1 MQHRIAIIAIAAGA
15 LIIAACADQDGRAR
29 LSTEPGDATPA
40 LQYVTT
46 RSAAVVDPR
55 THRLVQVRGDSGSSS
70 RIRASIVAV
79 NGGDADAL
87 QLPSVA
93 PGIAHVGGSATQ
105 VFIDA
110 AKNRHTIVFLYRS
123 TGGPPAAV
131 QHYINGSLV
140 STNAYTWMRTSTG
153 WVRTSSP
160 FQAVRNGV
168 LYGTYATATVPRTPV
183 SGGQPQTVRLDRQ
196 PSQGPV
202 QKMFAS
208 AAYGLAFA
216 LAPQDAGAQVNM
228 YFDECR
234 IEWLKYGAAASAL
247 IAVYAGFLDAPY
259 LTPILVMQLS
269 GALALAGVAEDM
281 LISCMLAHD
290 TFAVRGFGGGAGS
303 GAGNPKWDCFI
314 GSYAA
319 HCTTP
324 FTL

>member
-1 MQHRIAIIAIAAGA
+1 MQHRIAIMAIAATA
-15 LIIAACADQDGRAR
+15 LIIAACADQEGRTR

-46 RSAAVVDPR
+46 RSAAVVDPH
-55 THRLVQVRGDSGSSS
+55 THRLIQLRSDSSS
-70 RIRASIVAV
+70 GPRIKASIVAV
-79 NGGDADAL
+79 DGGDADVL
-87 QLPSVA
+87 QLPSIA
-93 PGIAHVGGSATQ
+93 PGIARAGGSATHI
-105 VFIDA
+105 FIDA
-110 AKNRHTIVFLYRS
+110 AKNQHTLVFLYRS

-131 QHYINGSLV
+131 QHYINGTLV

-153 WVRTSSP
+153 WVRTSSL

-168 LYGTYATATVPRTPV
+168 LYGTYTTTTVPRNPGT
-183 SGGQPQTVRLDRQ
+183 GGQPQTVRLDRH
-196 PSQGPV
+196 PSGGAV
-202 QKMFAS
+202 QRIFAT

-216 LAPQDAGAQVNM
+216 LAPQDAVAQVDM
-228 YFDECR
+228 YFEECR

-247 IAVYAGFLDAPY
+247 IAVYAGFLEAPY

-290 TFAVRGFGGGAGS
+290 TFAIQGFGGAGGS